1 MKLAEALSIV
11 QRVPA
16 DRLDFPVLLACGF
29 TPLHLQNYFAAH
41 LQTGMPKH
49 KVCVLT
55 GLFDDVSGT
64 LEKIP
69 DIGAKACALA
79 LEWTDLDPRL
89 GYRQL
94 GGWGHRVEADI
105 LEAVEAKLKRL
116 EAAIES
122 NPEASRLAVS
132 LPTLPL
138 PPAFHTTGW
147 QASETEVALEEAVIG
162 FARRI
167 AGHSAVLL
175 VNRQRLDTLSPPETR
190 YDFRSDLHAGFPYTI
205 RHADAVGAALAT
217 LIESPQPKKGL
228 ITDLDDT
235 LWLGLV
241 GEEGHENV
249 SWDLAGNSQLH
260 GLYQQ
265 MLHALADHGVL
276 IAIASKN
283 SPEVVEKAL
292 LRSDLAIAREK
303 IFPIEV
309 NWEAKSG
316 SVARILQAWNIGADS
331 VVFVDDSPIELEEV
345 RVAHPGIECIL
356 FPKSDDAAGL
366 ALLRRLRDLFGKPS
380 LSDEDAYRI
389 RSIRQNH
396 QFAQTNGTPASADQF
411 LSGIEATLT
420 LEFNPP
426 ASDRRV
432 VELVNKTNQFNLNG
446 VRYTA
451 GEWDE
456 ALRQPQSFAVAVAY
470 QDKFGP
476 LGKVAVVRGREEQKR
491 IHVETWVMSCR
502 AFSRR
507 IEHQCIAQ
515 LFRRFAAEE
524 MVFDFK
530 PTAKNG
536 PLRDFLSGMLGQQLE
551 PEVRLKREVFES
563 QCPKLYHEVRERN
576 G

>member
-1 MKLAEALSIV
+1 MKLAEALSIIQGV
-11 QRVPA
+11 SA
-16 DRLDFPVLLACGF
+16 GGLDFPVVLACGF
-29 TPLHLQNYFAAH
+29 TPLHLQTYFSAH
-41 LQTGMPKH
+41 LQTAMPDR
-49 KVCVLT
+49 KVRVRT
-55 GLFDDVSGT
+55 GLFDDVAGT
-64 LEKIP
+64 LERFP
-69 DIGAKACALA
+69 GLGAKACALA
-79 LEWTDLDPRL
+79 LEWTDLDSRL

-94 GGWGHRVEADI
+94 GGWGRRVEADVVNS
-105 LEAVEAKLKRL
+105 VEAKLEL
-116 EAAIES
+116 LGVAIGGI
-122 NPEASRLAVS
+122 PAASRLAVS

-147 QASETEVALEEAVIG
+147 QASEAEVALEEAVAG
-162 FARRI
+162 FARTI
-167 AGHSAVLL
+167 AGHAAVML
-175 VNRQRLDTLSPPETR
+175 VNKQRLDTLSPPEAR
-190 YDFRSDLHAGFPYTI
+190 YDFRSDLHTGFPYTI
-205 RHADAVGAALAT
+205 RHADALGAALAA
-217 LIESPQPKKGL
+217 LVESPQPKKGL

-241 GEEGHENV
+241 GETGHENV
-249 SWDLAGNSQLH
+249 SWDLAGHSQLH

-292 LRSDLAIAREK
+292 SRSDLAIAREK

-309 NWEAKSG
+309 HWEAKSG

-331 VVFVDDSPIELEEV
+331 VVFVDDSAMELEEV
-345 RVAHPGIECIL
+345 RAAHPGIECIL
-356 FPKSDDAAGL
+356 FPKSDHAAGL
-366 ALLRRLRDLFGKPS
+366 ALLRRLRDLFGKPR
-380 LSDEDAYRI
+380 LSEEDAYRI
-389 RSIRQNH
+389 RSIQQN
-396 QFAQTNGTPASADQF
+396 QQLARNNGTPGSAEQF
-411 LSGIEATLT
+411 LSAAEAIIT

-446 VRYTA
+446 LRYTES
-451 GEWDE
+451 EWAE
-456 ALRQPQSFAVAVAY
+456 ALRRPDSFAVAVAY

-476 LGKVAVVRGREEQKR
+476 LGKIAVVRGRQERKR

-515 LFRRFAAEE
+515 LFGRFAAEE

-530 PTAKNG
+530 PTGKNEA
-536 PLRDFLSGMLGQQLE
+536 LKDFLSSMVGQQPELE
-551 PEVRLKREVFES
+551 TRLRREVFEAK
-563 QCPKLYHEVRERN
+563 CPNLYHEIRERN
-576 G
+576 A